1 MNRIAVLVV
10 RESSPIRFAGLD
22 LADRAARV
30 ARRAGAE
37 TVQIV
42 DDDQPFQ
49 KAPAADLLVVLPE
62 RVVVEPGLVADLM
75 RRSLVGLED
84 AAVVMDGEGKSTDIL
99 LLSRDAVKRIRFA
112 SRVRLGLRQLVAE
125 AVVVVVV
132 NPGSRFCARLRG
144 ARDVARVEAE
154 YLRATNG
161 GDGEGFFTRNIRWFS
176 IPLSRRL
183 VRLGATANVVTIGG
197 FALAVG
203 AGLSFA
209 AGHYW
214 AGIGGALLYWA
225 SMVLDCSDGE
235 VARVTVSDSK
245 FGAWLETVTDYL
257 SYFVVLGGI
266 VWGDVRWEGFCKHA
280 MSAIVAAVAT
290 AAIVLLVGYL
300 RARVAS
306 DNPGGFD
313 DALAAELRDGNSIQ
327 RFAVWGRQLIKRS
340 FVAHLILFQALIGE
354 LPALTEIWAIGSVA
368 ALFIVVAVHTH
379 IIRTVKTSPLQ
390 PIVTVLCGS
399 RY

>member
-10 RESSPIRFAGLD
+10 RDSSPIRFAGLD

-37 TVQIV
+37 TVQTV
-42 DDDQPFQ
+42 GDNQPFAS
-49 KAPAADLLVVLPE
+49 APPAELLLVLPE
-62 RVVVEPGLVADLM
+62 RVVVEPGLLADLM

-84 AAVVMDGEGKSTDIL
+84 AAVVVDAEGKSTDIL
-99 LLSRDAVKRIRFA
+99 LLSRDAVKRIRFTR
-112 SRVRLGLRQLVAE
+112 RVRLGLRQLAGE
-125 AVVVVVV
+125 AVVGVVK
-132 NPGSRFCARLRG
+132 PGARFCVRLRD
-144 ARDVARVEAE
+144 ACDVARVEVE

-209 AGHYW
+209 AGRYW

-235 VARVTVSDSK
+235 VARVTVRQSPTISRTSLYS
-245 FGAWLETVTDYL
+245 AASSVET
-257 SYFVVLGGI
+257 
-266 VWGDVRWEGFCKHA
+266 
-280 MSAIVAAVAT
+280 SA
-290 AAIVLLVGYL
+290 G
-300 RARVAS
+300 
-306 DNPGGFD
+306 
-313 DALAAELRDGNSIQ
+313 
-327 RFAVWGRQLIKRS
+327 K
-340 FVAHLILFQALIGE
+340 
-354 LPALTEIWAIGSVA
+354 GSA
-368 ALFIVVAVHTH
+368 NTQY
-379 IIRTVKTSPLQ
+379 RPSSRLQ
-390 PIVTVLCGS
+390 PRPPSCYWLAICERASPQTIRVGSTTPLPRSCGAGI
-399 RY
+399 RYNDLPSGAGS

>member
-10 RESSPIRFAGLD
+10 RDSSPIRFAGLD

-49 KAPAADLLVVLPE
+49 KTPAADLLVVLPE

-84 AAVVMDGEGKSTDIL
+84 AAVVMDAEGKSTDIL

-112 SRVRLGLRQLVAE
+112 PRVRLGLRQLAAE
-125 AVVVVVV
+125 AVVVVV
-132 NPGSRFCARLRG
+132 NPGSRFCARLRD

-161 GDGEGFFTRNIRWFS
+161 GDGEGFFTKNIRWFS
-176 IPLSRRL
+176 IPLSTRL
-183 VRLGATANVVTIGG
+183 VRLRITANAVTIAS
-197 FALAVG
+197 FVLAV
-203 AGLSFA
+203 A
-209 AGHYW
+209 AGAAFAVGRYW
-214 AGIGGALLYWA
+214 TGIGGALLYFA

-235 VARVTVSDSK
+235 VARATVNDSK

-280 MSAIVAAVAT
+280 ISAIVAAAAT

-306 DNPGGFD
+306 DNPGAFD
-313 DALAAELRDGNSIQ
+313 DALAAELRGGNSMQ

-354 LPALTEIWAIGSVA
+354 LPALTEIWAIGSVG

-379 IIRTVKTSPLQ
+379 IIRTVKISPLQ
-390 PIVTVLCGS
+390 PAVTV
-399 RY
+399 

>member
-10 RESSPIRFAGLD
+10 RDSSPIRFAGLD

-37 TVQIV
+37 TVQTV
-42 DDDQPFQ
+42 GDNQPFAS
-49 KAPAADLLVVLPE
+49 APPAELLLVLPE
-62 RVVVEPGLVADLM
+62 RVVVEPGLLADLM
-75 RRSLVGLED
+75 RRSLVGFED
-84 AAVVMDGEGKSTDIL
+84 AAVVVDAEGKSTDIL
-99 LLSRDAVKRIRFA
+99 LLSRDAVKRIRFT
-112 SRVRLGLRQLVAE
+112 RGVRLGLRQLAAE
-125 AVVVVVV
+125 AVVGVVK
-132 NPGSRFCARLRG
+132 PGARFCVRLRD
-144 ARDVARVEAE
+144 ACDVARVEVE

-209 AGHYW
+209 AGRYW

-266 VWGDVRWEGFCKHA
+266 VCGDVRWEGFCKHA
-280 MSAIVAAVAT
+280 ISAIVAAVAT

-313 DALAAELRDGNSIQ
+313 DALAAELRGGNSIQ

-379 IIRTVKTSPLQ
+379 IIRTVKLSPLQ
-390 PIVTVLCGS
+390 PVVTVLCGS
-399 RY
+399 QS

>member
-10 RESSPIRFAGLD
+10 RDSSPMRFAGLD

-37 TVQIV
+37 TVRIV

-49 KAPAADLLVVLPE
+49 KTPAADLLVVLPE

-84 AAVVMDGEGKSTDIL
+84 AAVVMDAEGKSTDIL

-112 SRVRLGLRQLVAE
+112 PRVRLALRQLAAE
-125 AVVVVVV
+125 AVVVVV
-132 NPGSRFCARLRG
+132 NPGSRFCARLRD

-161 GDGEGFFTRNIRWFS
+161 GDEEGFFTKNIRWFS
-176 IPLSRRL
+176 IPLSTRL
-183 VRLGATANVVTIGG
+183 VGLGVTANAVTMAS
-197 FALAVG
+197 FALAVA
-203 AGLSFA
+203 AGVAFA
-209 AGHYW
+209 VGHYW
-214 AGIGGALLYWA
+214 TGIGGALLYFA

-235 VARVTVSDSK
+235 VARATVSDSK

-280 MSAIVAAVAT
+280 ISAIVAAAAT
-290 AAIVLLVGYL
+290 AAIMLLVGYL

-306 DNPGGFD
+306 DNPGAFD
-313 DALAAELRDGNSIQ
+313 DALAVELRGGNSMQ

-340 FVAHLILFQALIGE
+340 FVAHLILFQALISE
-354 LPALTEIWAIGSVA
+354 LPALTEMWAIGSVG

-379 IIRTVKTSPLQ
+379 IIRTVKISPLQ
-390 PIVTVLCGS
+390 PAVTV
-399 RY
+399 